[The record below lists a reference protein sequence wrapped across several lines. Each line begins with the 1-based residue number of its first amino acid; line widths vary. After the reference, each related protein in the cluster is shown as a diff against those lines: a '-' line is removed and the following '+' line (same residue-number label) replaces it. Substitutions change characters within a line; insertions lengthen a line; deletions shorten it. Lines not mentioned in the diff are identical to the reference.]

1 MYIHNYSHFFA
12 KMQIWNDFA
21 AAGGTR
27 PYETT
32 PCNCLCHSEHKRRN
46 LYFFKEKEYICEN
59 RVFITMKKIIRNILR
74 GCSLTAALFVFE
86 ACYGTPP
93 HPGAEAELGN
103 AQDSELAE
111 GAETV
116 GETDG
121 AVAINP
127 E

>member
-1 MYIHNYSHFFA
+1 
-12 KMQIWNDFA
+12 
-21 AAGGTR
+21 
-27 PYETT
+27 
-32 PCNCLCHSEHKRRN
+32 
-46 LYFFKEKEYICEN
+46 
-59 RVFITMKKIIRNILR
+59 MKKLIRNILR

-93 HPGAEAELGN
+93 NSQRDEEALN

-111 GAETV
+111 GEESGAETQS
-116 GETDG
+116 